1 VDDIIITGSSNSATR
16 TLIQSLSQQ
25 FSLKD
30 LGALNFFL
38 SIEVLSVDNALQL
51 NQAKYLQSILQ
62 NANMD
67 GAKPCNTHLQLDLQL
82 SKSDGQPLSDPV
94 LYRTIVGMLQYATI
108 TRPNLTFVLNKVSQF
123 FA

>member
-1 VDDIIITGSSNSATR
+1 VDDIIITGSSNSATL

-62 NANMD
+62 KANMD

-82 SKSDGQPLSDPV
+82 SKSDGPLSDPV
-94 LYRTIVGMLQYATI
+94 LYKTIVGMLQYATI